1 MDGNDLEKHKFVL
14 DSWKVKL
21 KTSAQIAWV
30 DDIWNRDINDM
41 EKNKFDT
48 NWYIRIITAI

>member
-1 MDGNDLEKHKFVL
+1 MDNDLEKNKFEL
-14 DSWKVKL
+14 DSWKIKL
-21 KTSAQIAWV
+21 KTSAQIAWIN
-30 DDIWNRDINDM
+30 DIWNRDINDM